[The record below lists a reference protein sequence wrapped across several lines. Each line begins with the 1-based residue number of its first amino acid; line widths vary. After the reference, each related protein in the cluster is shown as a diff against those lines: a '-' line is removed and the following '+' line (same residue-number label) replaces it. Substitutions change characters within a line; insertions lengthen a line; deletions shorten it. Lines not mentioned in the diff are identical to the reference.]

1 MERISR
7 RQLVLFFLFL
17 AASSA
22 TALEPGTSPY
32 CGPRF
37 LAEMAS
43 DCVGGLEKP
52 RLPCCVMV
60 MATVG
65 MGFDDKVPCICLVVR
80 EPAFLATGLNIYDIF
95 SLYPVCQGVLP
106 VGPDTPDPC
115 KGWASLL
122 YMLFN
127 FLFDNNICLC
137 PLCACL
143 LLLLDCQST
152 AGGYGDDLFKK
163 TLSFP
168 GQLRE

>member
-17 AASSA
+17 AASSSA
-22 TALEPGTSPY
+22 TVLEPGTSQY
-32 CGPRF
+32 CAPSW
-37 LAEMAS
+37 LADMAL

-80 EPAFLATGLNIYDIF
+80 DPAFLATGLNIHDIF
-95 SLYPVCQGVLP
+95 SMYPVCHGALP

-115 KGWASLL
+115 KGTVGLLFYALL
-122 YMLFN
+122 Y
-127 FLFDNNICLC
+127 
-137 PLCACL
+137 
-143 LLLLDCQST
+143 S
-152 AGGYGDDLFKK
+152 
-163 TLSFP
+163 
-168 GQLRE
+168 